1 MRWSNFHFVFV
12 LNQFYIA
19 KIQYAEIILL
29 KIFFEIAITKMDDTN
44 KKLHI
49 SQILQVTC
57 KKTQKTDIQLLDWDH
72 KWRFYKIRVL
82 HLSEACIKKKVSW
95 AYYCRDTFIETWAW
109 SMFINPKQFYG
120 LRLKYWQILLWFQT
134 HLRAICRTL
143 FVKDRLRVKKSKK
156 WTLYD

>member
-57 KKTQKTDIQLLDWDH
+57 KKNQKTDIQLLDWDH
-72 KWRFYKIRVL
+72 NWRFYIIRVL
-82 HLSEACIKKKVSW
+82 LLSKACIKKRLVELTIVGRLLLKLELVYVYKPKAVLWSKV
-95 AYYCRDTFIETWAW
+95 E
-109 SMFINPKQFYG
+109 
-120 LRLKYWQILLWFQT
+120 ILTNSPLISDPFE
-134 HLRAICRTL
+134 
-143 FVKDRLRVKKSKK
+143 S
-156 WTLYD
+156 YM

>member
-1 MRWSNFHFVFV
+1 MRWSNFFFFFF
-12 LNQFYIA
+12 NQFYIA

-44 KKLHI
+44 KKFYI

-57 KKTQKTDIQLLDWDH
+57 KKTQKTDIQLLNWDH

-95 AYYCRDTFIETWAW
+95 ATIVGRLLLKLELVYVYK
-109 SMFINPKQFYG
+109 PKAVLG
-120 LRLKYWQILLWFQT
+120 SKVEILTNSPLISDPFESY
-134 HLRAICRTL
+134 I
-143 FVKDRLRVKKSKK
+143 
-156 WTLYD
+156 

>member
-44 KKLHI
+44 KKFYI

-57 KKTQKTDIQLLDWDH
+57 KKNQKTDIQLLDWDH

-82 HLSEACIKKKVSW
+82 LLSEACIKKRLVELTIVGRLLLKLELVYVYKPK
-95 AYYCRDTFIETWAW
+95 AVLW
-109 SMFINPKQFYG
+109 SMVE
-120 LRLKYWQILLWFQT
+120 ILTNSPLISDPFE
-134 HLRAICRTL
+134 
-143 FVKDRLRVKKSKK
+143 S
-156 WTLYD
+156 YM